1 MNVTGVSGIIP
12 EIAFIFFLESPND
25 LKTESTHL
33 SWEGNGNSLSIL
45 AWEIPWTVLFM
56 ASQRVR
62 HNWATEYACSHLSWS
77 HHSLPVLSFSFS
89 YPWRGLWERL
99 PRLLSQGL
107 FLTQFPRGHCLLVT
121 PGHGCPLRS
130 LWLCCFPSLALLP
143 SASQPQCHHL
153 PSLFT
158 PAHSSLMQFKMSDT
172 RWREA
177 HVTVLFRLLF
187 HAPPHL
193 THYTLFLDVP
203 LVSKAEGV

>member
-1 MNVTGVSGIIP
+1 MIWKQNLHTCLEKEMATHSV
-12 EIAFIFFLESPND
+12 FLPGKSHGQ
-25 LKTESTHL
+25 SS
-33 SWEGNGNSLSIL
+33 SWHH
-45 AWEIPWTVLFM
+45 
-56 ASQRVR
+56 RVR

-77 HHSLPVLSFSFS
+77 HHSLPALSFSFS

-99 PRLLSQGL
+99 
-107 FLTQFPRGHCLLVT
+107 PRGHCLLVT